1 MIKVL
6 IIEDEISAAER
17 LKMMLNTLNQE
28 FELLAIFDSVSSSVD
43 YLKSN
48 PHPDLIFMDIH
59 LADGLSF
66 EILDQVEVSTPVIFI
81 TAYDEFAIRAFKL
94 NSIDYLLKP
103 LKIAEL
109 KQAVNKFEM
118 LMGQQRKL
126 EVSSL
131 LKALQGNQKSFQKRL
146 MLRLGQTLRVVE
158 IADIAYFYTEDKADY
173 LCTFEGQKMLID
185 FHMDE
190 IQSMV
195 DPCVFFRINRQ
206 FIVNIKSIENMST
219 YSKSRV
225 KLALKP
231 PCSIETIVSAERS
244 SEFKIWLVGK

>member
-28 FELLAIFDSVSSSVD
+28 FELLAIFDSVSFSVD

-81 TAYDEFAIRAFKL
+81 TAYDEFAIRAFRL

-173 LCTFEGQKMLID
+173 LCTSEGQKMLID